1 MAERNQPQKRNLAEA
16 AFRKNYA
23 ALYDA
28 LAQPLV
34 ITGLAVKLYSAV
46 IITSETRDAILT
58 SGIPP
63 AQQASLL
70 LQAVEASIKSDYK
83 RLRKF
88 IRVLR
93 KQPVLEPIAKQLRL
107 YYSKL

>member
-1 MAERNQPQKRNLAEA
+1 MAEGNQPQKRNLAEA

-34 ITGLAVKLYSAV
+34 ATGLAVKLYSAV
-46 IITSETRDAILT
+46 IITAETRDAIQT
-58 SGIPP
+58 FGIPP
-63 AQQASLL
+63 AQQASWL
-70 LQAVEASIKSDYK
+70 LQAVEASIKTDYK

-88 IRVLR
+88 TRLLK
-93 KQPVLEPIAKQLRL
+93 KQPVLEPIAKQLRQC
-107 YYSKL
+107 YSKL